1 MDRTEASDAFN
12 AGSIPVGCI
21 FAIFRELFITRSEEK
36 KVSRL
41 IEERKRNDE
50 KKPDIQDMKDFSVK
64 DGGAGR
70 KTPSAWKEIGRIL
83 KGNTKSL
90 ALVIAAAAV
99 LLYRHYH
106 GENQRLTQN
115 QEALAADLTHY
126 RTRAGEEA
134 ASAQVLR
141 LRCAEFERL
150 RAADAEEIRRLGIR
164 IRRLESTARIASAS
178 QSEFRAPLRDTLI
191 LRNPAAVPTD
201 IPLSDRIGPPHNL
214 PDPHDTAALHRTLFP
229 PLYDT
234 LRHFRWQDPW
244 VRVEGIIRRDSVQC
258 RICSV
263 DTLRQIVH
271 RIPHRFLFIRWG
283 TKALRQEIVSQN
295 PHTRIVYTEYIRIER

>member
-1 MDRTEASDAFN
+1 M
-12 AGSIPVGCI
+12 
-21 FAIFRELFITRSEEK
+21 K
-36 KVSRL
+36 KYL
-41 IEERKRNDE
+41 ILYA
-50 KKPDIQDMKDFSVK
+50 VLV
-64 DGGAGR
+64 
-70 KTPSAWKEIGRIL
+70 T
-83 KGNTKSL
+83 T
-90 ALVIAAAAV
+90 ALVFS
-99 LLYRHYH
+99 LRHYR
-106 GENQRLTQN
+106 GENRRLAQN
-115 QEALAADLTHY
+115 QETLASEIVHY

-134 ASAQVLR
+134 ATVQVLR

-164 IRRLESTARIASAS
+164 IRHLESTARIASAS

-263 DTLRQIVH
+263 DTLRQVVH

-283 TKALRQEIVSQN
+283 TKALRQEIVSTN
-295 PHTRIVYTEYIRIER
+295 PHTRIVHAEYLRLER